1 MNTQYIKSLKYMQ
14 EITINTFDS
23 KKISNIMHG
32 FITENSKDI
41 PESLIAFAKQN
52 IDREYYIEQLNN
64 LINNHLLALDIEFS
78 IYEFS
83 LIYTTLNNL
92 DNNLVSG
99 IYEDKFG
106 DIYMNLDI
114 KSRLYNRTFLNFIKQ
129 SQLNPRLIA
138 FLSPTQIHPENWEV
152 ILDKIKFKENTENN
166 MCTTDI
172 YTCVK
177 CGEKKSKIT
186 ELQLRGADEPST
198 RFITCM
204 VCYNTFLL

>member
-1 MNTQYIKSLKYMQ
+1 MNTQYIKSLNYMQ
-14 EITINTFDS
+14 EINLSTFDS

-41 PESLIAFAKQN
+41 NESLIQFAKQN
-52 IDREYYIEQLNN
+52 IDREYYIEEINK
-64 LINNHLLALDIEFS
+64 LINNHQLASDIEFS
-78 IYEFS
+78 IYEFA
-83 LIYTTLNNL
+83 LIYTTMNNL
-92 DNNLVSG
+92 DNNLVNG

-106 DIYMNLDI
+106 DIYMNLDTN
-114 KSRLYNRTFLNFIKQ
+114 SRLKNRTFLNFIKQ

-138 FLSPTQIHPENWEV
+138 FLSPNQIHPENWEI
-152 ILDKIKFKENTENN
+152 ILDKIRFKENAENN

-172 YTCVK
+172 YTCSK